1 MGFFSWLLEDGESIR
16 NAHTD
21 RGAVPVEMLTP
32 DGTVYPEPNYQGY
45 GVFGGEDYYELVDKL
60 NDGNGEDR
68 DRGIFL
74 ALDPP
79 EDINVILP
87 RFRRPGDNRSWQDL
101 PDPET
106 CPNQGYWL

>member
-21 RGAVPVEMLTP
+21 KGAVPVEMVTLAN
-32 DGTVYPEPNYQGY
+32 VYPEPNYQGY
-45 GVFGGEDYYELVDKL
+45 GVFGGADYYELVDLL
-60 NDGNGEDR
+60 NGGTGKDR
-68 DRGIFL
+68 DRGITL

-79 EDINVILP
+79 EDAEVILP

-101 PDPET
+101 EDPDI
-106 CPNQGYWL
+106 CPDQGYWI